1 MKEGDKVGTITFKQR
16 NTVIATMDLVAC
28 EDVDAPDFF
37 EGVGVWWD
45 RLFRSFSGGQEVA
58 RSITLNET
66 PLVIDKTAS
75 AA

>member
-1 MKEGDKVGTITFKQR
+1 
-16 NTVIATMDLVAC
+16 MDLVAC